1 MTMKKIL
8 NISLIILAVLGL
20 LVSLGFSVRETERIE
35 CSGIRVEVDHRQ
47 GNFFLTNEDVKR
59 MVLDKGDS
67 LVGKRLSEIPIAKYE
82 RHITADPSVK
92 RAEVFTKL
100 NGTFAVR
107 VVQREPIL
115 RVFNSFG
122 ESFYIDRDGFL
133 MPISGNYT
141 ARVPVATGFITDRFD
156 RMQRFNIAELNDSL
170 AQRSVLD
177 DLFQLADFVRKDD
190 FWRSQV
196 QQIRVEQNGEFTLI
210 PTVGDHHILLG
221 RLDNMQQKF
230 EKLLLFYR
238 KGLNTT
244 GWNQYSHI
252 NLKYKNQ
259 VICTR
264 R

>member
-1 MTMKKIL
+1 MRKVL
-8 NISLIILAVLGL
+8 NIALIILAVLGL

-47 GNFFLTNEDVKR
+47 GNFFLTDEDVKR

-67 LVGKRLSEIPIAKYE
+67 LIGKRLSEIPIAKYE

-100 NGTFAVR
+100 NGTFAVK
-107 VVQREPIL
+107 VYQREPIL

-133 MPISGNYT
+133 MPTSGNYT

-156 RMQRFNIAELNDSL
+156 RMQQFNIAELNDSL

-177 DLFQLADFVRKDD
+177 ELFRLADFVRKDD
-190 FWRSQV
+190 FWRAQV
-196 QQIRVEQNGEFTLI
+196 QQIRVERGREFTII

-221 RLDNMQQKF
+221 KLDNM
-230 EKLLLFYR
+230 ESKLDKLILFYR

-244 GWNQYSHI
+244 GWDQYSQI
-252 NLKYKNQ
+252 NLKYRNQ

-264 R
+264 K

>member
-1 MTMKKIL
+1 MKKVL
-8 NISLIILAVLGL
+8 NISLIILAILGL

-35 CSGIRVEVDHRQ
+35 CSGIRVEVDHRD

-67 LVGKRLSEIPIAKYE
+67 LIGRKLSTIPIAKYE
-82 RHITADPSVK
+82 RHIAAHPSVK

-100 NGTFAVR
+100 NGTFAVK
-107 VVQREPIL
+107 VYQREPIL
-115 RVFNSFG
+115 RVFNSHG
-122 ESFYIDRDGFL
+122 ESFYLDREGEL
-133 MPISGNYT
+133 MPTSGNYT
-141 ARVPVATGFITDRFD
+141 ARVPVASGFVHDHFD
-156 RMQRFNIAELNDSL
+156 RMQRFNVSELNDSI
-170 AQRSVLD
+170 AKRTVLD

-190 FWRSQV
+190 FWRAQV
-196 QQIRVEQNGEFTLI
+196 QQIRVEHNGEFTLI

-221 RLDNMQQKF
+221 KLDNMEQKF

-244 GWNQYSHI
+244 GWDQYSHI

-264 R
+264 K